1 MNDMDKLPATFRERL
16 LALPRGQKRLLQIIF
31 DTLLIWLALWL
42 AFFIRLDSA
51 SAAEPFTGH
60 AWLFI
65 AAPIVALPIF
75 IRLGMY
81 RAILRYI
88 GPQALT
94 TIGKAVTGSAVLLAI
109 VIYLYGSSTGAVVPR
124 SLVIIY
130 WLLCLLFIGGLRLM
144 IRRYFNQVQFGHRSI
159 PLLPRN
165 ASGRSDQRDP
175 VVIYGAGAAGN
186 QLLSALRNGRE
197 KLPVAF
203 IDDDPQLWGRLVAG
217 LQIYAPSDITSML
230 EDTGAREIL
239 LAVPQASRARRLEIV
254 ELLAPLGI
262 PVRTVPGL
270 MDLASGRVK
279 VEYLRDVDVADL
291 LGREPVPPNES
302 LFAQCIAGQVVLV
315 TGAGGSIGSE
325 LCRQIMRN
333 HPTHL
338 ILYEHSEFGLYAI
351 HQELENHVKQNG
363 LPTTVV
369 PVLGSVRNQTRM
381 LDVLKAWKVDT
392 VYHAAA
398 YKHVPMVEN
407 NIAEGIQNNTFGT
420 LYAAQAAIRAG
431 VSNFVLISTDKA
443 VRPTNVMGGTKR
455 MAELVLQALANEKA
469 PLLFGS
475 SDFVENRTR
484 FTMVRFGNVLGS
496 SGSVIPLFRKQIR
509 AGGPITVTHQDIT
522 RYFMTIPEAAQLVI
536 QAGSM
541 GQGGD
546 VFVLDMGEPVK
557 IAELAEK
564 MIKLS
569 GLSVRNANNVDG
581 DIEIKFTGLRPGEK
595 LYEELLIGD
604 NVTPTAHPMIMCANE
619 KRFNWDELTAAF
631 SKLQAAIKSEDYPRI
646 RQLFFMLVD
655 GYQGGEKISDWIYQQ
670 KISKAESGIGV
681 RAVEVKSERA
691 ANAEHRNDASV
702 DGSGKHQPSAITST
716 RSISST
722 RMDKPK
728 QDEATGP
735 FGADAASV

>member
-1 MNDMDKLPATFRERL
+1 MDKLPATFRERL

-42 AFFIRLDSA
+42 SFVIRLDSA
-51 SAAEPFTGH
+51 NAAEPFGGH

-65 AAPIVALPIF
+65 AAPIVSLPIF
-75 IRLGMY
+75 VRLGMY

-144 IRRYFNQVQFGHRSI
+144 IRRYFNQVQFGRRSI

-165 ASGRSDQRDP
+165 ASRRSDQRDP

-325 LCRQIMRN
+325 LCRQIMRSN
-333 HPTHL
+333 PTHL

-351 HQELENHVKQNG
+351 HQELENHIKQNG
-363 LPTTVV
+363 LPTTVI

-420 LYAAQAAIRAG
+420 LYAAQSAIRAG

-475 SDFVENRTR
+475 SDFVENHTR

-509 AGGPITVTHQDIT
+509 TGGPITVTHQDIT

-569 GLSVRNANNVDG
+569 GLSVRNASNVDG

-604 NVTPTAHPMIMCANE
+604 NVTPTAHPMIMRANE

-670 KISKAESGIGV
+670 KISKAESGMGV

-722 RMDKPK
+722 RPDKPK